1 MGWNRQ
7 ILRQPP
13 NMGTQKWVAWH
24 LTLKKIS
31 WWSGLVM
38 IDGWWW
44 LTFLRRNQWRKTGV
58 GTVFFGHFFQI
69 QGPTNEVIFLSS
81 KPPYFTEPN
90 SDPCPISPAVGFCC
104 SFWQS
109 DFGQPDIG
117 GWSAVH
123 VGEMADQQENE
134 GLFIIHHWLRHG
146 IIIKRYST
154 SVLWTYPK
162 YLLILIPM
170 KLWLG
175 RGPWHVDQF
184 AFQSD
189 QQNLER

>member
-31 WWSGLVM
+31 SWSGLVM

-117 GWSAVH
+117 GEAPFTWVRWLISRRMKAYSSSTIDCAMVSSLNDTPLPCCEHIRSICWFSSQWSYGW
-123 VGEMADQQENE
+123 GEDPGM
-134 GLFIIHHWLRHG
+134 
-146 IIIKRYST
+146 
-154 SVLWTYPK
+154 
-162 YLLILIPM
+162 
-170 KLWLG
+170 
-175 RGPWHVDQF
+175 
-184 AFQSD
+184 
-189 QQNLER
+189 